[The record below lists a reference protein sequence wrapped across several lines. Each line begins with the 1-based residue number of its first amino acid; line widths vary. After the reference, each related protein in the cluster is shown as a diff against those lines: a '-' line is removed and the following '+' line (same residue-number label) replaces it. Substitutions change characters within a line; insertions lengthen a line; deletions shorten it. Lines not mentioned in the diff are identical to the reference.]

1 MILIYDSM
9 SALRARLENQNE
21 PALMLLRGV
30 VNDALRTDRI
40 AVWTWD
46 SPDGSSLRK
55 SIFPGYKN
63 RPPTPNPVLGAL
75 SLLKE
80 LLAYTPAF
88 QMILPGYEAD
98 DLIAAF
104 VTRYHG
110 HPMEIVSRDGD
121 LAALGVPCNA
131 RVINRWQEGEERK
144 SEGVPADL
152 IPLYKLTVGDKSD
165 TIPGLDGFGPSA
177 WAKADKVALWQIIN
191 AICDEGRPMLD
202 SWETRSRAAGLG
214 TRSIKW
220 LKVQQNVDQLCAM
233 RRVIAPQ
240 PLTDDQ
246 FQQALTRGADNP
258 AAREAI
264 LSRLML

>member
-1 MILIYDSM
+1 MAPQILIYDSM

-21 PALMLLRGV
+21 PALMLLRGI

-40 AVWTWD
+40 TVWTWD

-80 LLAYTPAF
+80 LLTYTPAF
-88 QMILPGYEAD
+88 QMTLPGYEAD

-104 VTRYHG
+104 VTRYRG
-110 HPMEIVSRDGD
+110 HPMQIVSRDGD
-121 LAALGVPCNA
+121 LAALGVTCNA
-131 RVINRWQEGEERK
+131 KVINRWQEGEERK
-144 SEGVPADL
+144 SEEVPADL

-177 WAKADKVALWQIIN
+177 WAKADKVALGQIIN
-191 AICDEGRPMLD
+191 AICDGAPVDEPRA
-202 SWETRSRAAGLG
+202 RAAGLG

-220 LKVQQNVDQLCAM
+220 LQVQQNVDQLCAM
-233 RRVIAPQ
+233 RRIIAPQ